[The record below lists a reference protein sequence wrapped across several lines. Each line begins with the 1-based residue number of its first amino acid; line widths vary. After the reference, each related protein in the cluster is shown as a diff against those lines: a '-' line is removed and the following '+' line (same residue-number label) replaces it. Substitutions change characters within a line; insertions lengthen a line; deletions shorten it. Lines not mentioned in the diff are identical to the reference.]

1 MVGTSESLVGWTGC
15 RPRMDMISHLLQS
28 CLVGTAFTLL
38 IRYPS
43 SRNTFGKGHYS
54 LTLLVTHK
62 LFTIHLSH
70 CHTLLNRFM
79 ATTLDLLSGSGP

>member
-43 SRNTFGKGHYS
+43 SRNTFGKEA
-54 LTLLVTHK
+54 
-62 LFTIHLSH
+62 LFTYPLGYTQTIYHSPQSLSH
-70 CHTLLNRFM
+70 FT
-79 ATTLDLLSGSGP
+79 